1 MDNIISGGVFG
12 AGLTASGMYQ
22 PAVIMAQLKFE
33 NFHMIQVFLTATASS
48 ACLVAAAQRLGYIH
62 LKPRS
67 FSSVGL
73 FAPYDGNIIGGFL
86 LGSGMMLAGACPGT
100 VLAQIGVGV
109 SSGFYAL
116 EGGAIAAI
124 LWSGFL
130 QRTMHCPAPA
140 LQNGNGKEAVK
151 KEEVLTVS
159 QGLGVSP
166 STVLLGFEAVC
177 IAAIFAAASLTT
189 LGPEAKISP
198 IAGGLLICTAQLVS
212 ILLRKKLMGIS
223 TSFEE
228 VGDWFWGAFK
238 GDSLP
243 RHYNN
248 ILFSTGAVAGAFV
261 LAHIFP
267 AVAQVT
273 EVTISPFTASLGG
286 FLMILGSRVA
296 GGCTSG
302 HGISGMS
309 LMSISSFV
317 TIAAT
322 FAGGALVGLLM
333 G

>member
-1 MDNIISGGVFG
+1 MENIISGAVFG

-22 PAVIMAQLKFE
+22 PAVIMGQLKFE
-33 NFHMIQVFLTATASS
+33 SFHMIQVFLTATASS
-48 ACLVAAAQRLGYIH
+48 ACLVAAAQKLGYIH
-62 LKPRS
+62 LGPRS

-86 LGSGMMLAGACPGT
+86 LGSGMILAGACPGT

-109 SSGFYAL
+109 RSGFYAF
-116 EGGAIAAI
+116 EGATVAGV

-130 QRTMHCPAPA
+130 QRIMHCPAPV
-140 LQNGNGKEAVK
+140 LRNGSGKDVAK
-151 KEEVLTVS
+151 KEEVLSVS

-166 STVLLGFEAVC
+166 STVLLGFEAAC
-177 IAAIFAAASLTT
+177 IAAIIAAATLTT

-198 IAGGLLICTAQLVS
+198 VAGGLLICTAQFVS
-212 ILLRKKLMGIS
+212 ILLRKSLMGTS

-243 RHYNN
+243 RRYNN
-248 ILFSTGAVAGAFV
+248 LLFSTGAVAGAFV
-261 LAHIFP
+261 LARIFP

-273 EVTISPFTASLGG
+273 EVTISPLTASLGG
-286 FLMILGSRVA
+286 FLMILGSRIA

-322 FAGGALVGLLM
+322 FAGGTLVGLLM